1 MERDPQGK
9 IEAEIAELTKQIE
22 AKRRVL
28 ESDNG
33 IIEEK
38 EFVRSAVAEKISE
51 ITPQFNVQKTSS
63 IKNDNKISYLDN
75 ADEETSETVN
85 GLLEIVFSKGIE
97 DAIKEAEKQEPYIMD
112 AFHDAL
118 TDKMFE
124 ELKTRKIIN

>member
-51 ITPQFNVQKTSS
+51 IIPQFNTPRTSS
-63 IKNDNKISYLDN
+63 VKNDNKISYLDS